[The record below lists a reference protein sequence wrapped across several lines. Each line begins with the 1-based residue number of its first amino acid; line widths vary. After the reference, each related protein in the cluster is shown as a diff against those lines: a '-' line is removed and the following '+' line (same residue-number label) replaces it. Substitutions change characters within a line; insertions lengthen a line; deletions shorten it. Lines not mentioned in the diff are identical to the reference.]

1 MKIFMFDGR
10 LGKDAEV
17 KTTKNGKQ
25 YIAFT
30 VANNV
35 FTNGTKK
42 TEWFDVYSYSTY
54 LCGEGQKRLTKGTY
68 VIVTGF
74 LRSDV
79 NVNNGKVYLNQR
91 VDADNVYIPT
101 VGEKAGSEEEAVS
114 TYTGG
119 TPSIVSENTTP
130 KQAEPAPVA
139 VAAPASPNVNM
150 AAFND
155 TNEDDLPF

>member
-1 MKIFMFDGR
+1 M
-10 LGKDAEV
+10 
-17 KTTKNGKQ
+17 
-25 YIAFT
+25 
-30 VANNV
+30 
-35 FTNGTKK
+35 
-42 TEWFDVYSYSTY
+42 
-54 LCGEGQKRLTKGTY
+54 
-68 VIVTGF
+68 
-74 LRSDV
+74 
-79 NVNNGKVYLNQR
+79 
-91 VDADNVYIPT
+91 DADNVYIPT

-139 VAAPASPNVNM
+139 VAAPSSPNVNM